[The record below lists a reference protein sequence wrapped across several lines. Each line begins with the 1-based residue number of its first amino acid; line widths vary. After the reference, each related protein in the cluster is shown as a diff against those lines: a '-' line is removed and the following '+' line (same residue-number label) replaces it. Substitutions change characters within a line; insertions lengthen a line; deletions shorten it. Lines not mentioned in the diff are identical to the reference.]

1 MYAAFLQ
8 EARQLLQ
15 IEALET
21 LSTEMTAVGDLW
33 RKAAVIGARICK
45 GRARKEHTYAGM
57 AETLREIGVREK
69 KIYKTLLETI
79 KT

>member
-8 EARQLLQ
+8 EAADLL
-15 IEALET
+15 ELPALEP
-21 LSTEMTAVGDLW
+21 LSADMTAVGDLW

-45 GRARKEHTYAGM
+45 GRARKEHTYASM
-57 AETLREIGVREK
+57 AGTLREIGVKEK
-69 KIYKTLLETI
+69 KIYKTLLETV